1 MRHEAP
7 TGAGTFQGSRR
18 EASSGEAGDMG
29 AAGHQAGATAGLS
42 WRGNESM
49 SGRLREPQTVF
60 CFNGCLRGGA
70 RRPGARRKSGRKRW
84 GGSAEKAGSREAS
97 AGDMLPLERVLLA
110 ALLLQGDNA
119 QAIQEHLVFTIIQIS
134 SFVNQ
139 SWVQHR
145 GSGWLGDMQTHGWDT
160 DSGTIIFLHTWSKG
174 NFSDEE
180 LLDLEMLFRVYLIG
194 LTREAQEYVSQLHF
208 TYPFEIQ
215 VVAGCELHS
224 SDFSK
229 GFLRSAYEG
238 SDFVTFQNMSLV
250 PSPGADSKAQSV
262 CYLINQY
269 EGIKEIVYRLITNT
283 CPRFVLGLFDAA
295 KVDYKR
301 QVRPEAWLSTGPA
314 PGPGR
319 LRLVCHVSGF
329 HPKPVQVTWMRG
341 EQEQQGTQRGD
352 ILPHADGTWYLRV
365 TLDVAAREAAG
376 LSCRVKHSSLG
387 GQDIV
392 LYWGHHVPMYLIL
405 LAVTVPL
412 VLLIVLALWFRKRCS
427 YQDIP

>member
-1 MRHEAP
+1 
-7 TGAGTFQGSRR
+7 
-18 EASSGEAGDMG
+18 
-29 AAGHQAGATAGLS
+29 
-42 WRGNESM
+42 
-49 SGRLREPQTVF
+49 
-60 CFNGCLRGGA
+60 
-70 RRPGARRKSGRKRW
+70 
-84 GGSAEKAGSREAS
+84 
-97 AGDMLPLERVLLA
+97 MLPLECILLA

-180 LLDLEMLFRVYLIG
+180 LLDLELLFRVYLIG

-215 VVAGCELHS
+215 VVV
-224 SDFSK
+224 

-412 VLLIVLALWFRKRCS
+412 VLLIVLACGFGSCSFAPCPAYFVNTMGQLSPTYSNKKR
-427 YQDIP
+427 D

>member
-1 MRHEAP
+1 
-7 TGAGTFQGSRR
+7 
-18 EASSGEAGDMG
+18 
-29 AAGHQAGATAGLS
+29 
-42 WRGNESM
+42 
-49 SGRLREPQTVF
+49 
-60 CFNGCLRGGA
+60 
-70 RRPGARRKSGRKRW
+70 
-84 GGSAEKAGSREAS
+84 
-97 AGDMLPLERVLLA
+97 MLPLERVLLA

-215 VVAGCELHS
+215 VVVGCELHS
-224 SDFSK
+224 SGFSK

-314 PGPGR
+314 PGLGR

-392 LYWGHHVPMYLIL
+392 LYWGHHVPVYLIL

>member
-1 MRHEAP
+1 
-7 TGAGTFQGSRR
+7 
-18 EASSGEAGDMG
+18 
-29 AAGHQAGATAGLS
+29 
-42 WRGNESM
+42 
-49 SGRLREPQTVF
+49 
-60 CFNGCLRGGA
+60 
-70 RRPGARRKSGRKRW
+70 
-84 GGSAEKAGSREAS
+84 
-97 AGDMLPLERVLLA
+97 MLPLEHVLLA
-110 ALLLQGDNA
+110 ALLLQGDSA
-119 QAIQEHLVFTIIQIS
+119 KAIQEHLVFTVIQIS

-145 GSGWLGDMQTHGWDT
+145 GSGWLGDVQTHGWDS

-180 LLDLEMLFRVYLIG
+180 LLDLEMLFRVYFIG
-194 LTREAQEYVSQLHF
+194 LTREAQEYASQLHF
-208 TYPFEIQ
+208 TYPFELQ
-215 VVAGCELHS
+215 VVGGCELHS
-224 SDFSK
+224 SDISK

-269 EGIKEIVYRLITNT
+269 EGIKEIVYRLITST

-301 QVRPEAWLSTGPA
+301 QVRPEAWLSMGPA

-319 LRLVCHVSGF
+319 LQLACHVSGF
-329 HPKPVQVTWMRG
+329 HPKPVQVTWMQG
-341 EQEQQGTQRGD
+341 EQEQQGTRRGD

-365 TLDVAAREAAG
+365 TLDVVAREAAG

-387 GQDIV
+387 GQDII
-392 LYWGHHVPMYLIL
+392 LYWGHHVPAYLIL
-405 LAVTVPL
+405 LAVMVPL
-412 VLLIVLALWFRKRCS
+412 VLLIVLVLWFRKRCS

>member
-18 EASSGEAGDMG
+18 EAGSGEAGDMG

-70 RRPGARRKSGRKRW
+70 RRPGARRKSGRKCW
-84 GGSAEKAGSREAS
+84 GGSAEKAGSGEAS
-97 AGDMLPLERVLLA
+97 AGDMLPLECILLA

-119 QAIQEHLVFTIIQIS
+119 Q
-134 SFVNQ
+134 
-139 SWVQHR
+139 
-145 GSGWLGDMQTHGWDT
+145 D
-160 DSGTIIFLHTWSKG
+160 
-174 NFSDEE
+174 
-180 LLDLEMLFRVYLIG
+180 
-194 LTREAQEYVSQLHF
+194 
-208 TYPFEIQ
+208 PFEIQ
-215 VVAGCELHS
+215 VVGGCELRS

-314 PGPGR
+314 PRPGR

-412 VLLIVLALWFRKRCS
+412 VLLIVLGLWFRKRCS